1 MACGEIKELLSEY
14 VDNTLR
20 PETKA
25 LVDEHLSTCKDCQQ
39 EFASLKALVR
49 ELGSLE
55 AVEPPK
61 DFLDQLHDRMEH
73 RSRFSKILR
82 ALFVPMRVKIPLELA
97 SAAVMAILI
106 FSVLHVQQ
114 DQYRLAEAPVS
125 LKQGKTTEERALD
138 SVERSVSNEAEK
150 PSLAYKSARAR
161 HPTEAPVGLKQERT
175 VEKGSLDS
183 VERSLKKEAYKP
195 SPAYETAKAK
205 ELSDERE
212 PLELVLLIKKDLSRR
227 AYAPDEAR
235 KTAPAQEEKVRGR
248 FSATE
253 AEPAGQLEG
262 DQEGDDSLPK
272 VTKLVE
278 FLGGKV
284 VTIEYEKG
292 TDRPRSIHIEI
303 PAKQINTFYN
313 QLREL
318 GELQT
323 TPKTITGIEQGF
335 IQIRIRLLPPG

>member
-20 PETKA
+20 PETKT

-39 EFASLKALVR
+39 ELASLKALVR
-49 ELGSLE
+49 ELGSLKTL
-55 AVEPPK
+55 EPPK
-61 DFLDQLHDRMEH
+61 DFLDQLHGRMEQ

-82 ALFVPMRVKIPLELA
+82 TLFVPMRVKIPLELA

-114 DQYRLAEAPVS
+114 DPYRLAEAPVS
-125 LKQGKTTEERALD
+125 VNEEKATEESALD
-138 SVERSVSNEAEK
+138 SVGRSVSKDDK

-161 HPTEAPVGLKQERT
+161 HPAEAPVGLKQERT

-183 VERSLKKEAYKP
+183 VESRVKKEAYKP

-212 PLELVLLIKKDLSRR
+212 PLELVLLIKKNLPRR
-227 AYAPDEAR
+227 AYGPGEAL
-235 KTAPAQEEKVRGR
+235 KTAPVQEENVRGR
-248 FSATE
+248 FSATKAKPE
-253 AEPAGQLEG
+253 GQLER
-262 DQEGDDSLPK
+262 DQEVDDSLPR
-272 VTKLVE
+272 VTKIIE
-278 FLGGKV
+278 SLGGRV
-284 VTIEYEKG
+284 VNIEHEKG
-292 TDRPRSIHIEI
+292 TDRPQSIHMEI
-303 PAKQINTFYN
+303 PAKQINTLYN

-323 TPKTITGIEQGF
+323 PPQIISGIEQEF
-335 IQIRIRLLPPG
+335 IQVRIRLLPPG